1 MKKAGI
7 RFFMKNRNYNL
18 DIIRIIACIGVVLLH
33 TIGFKGSTV
42 NSCIYY
48 IGTISLPLFFMVSG
62 YCILQKENITAK
74 YVLEKVAN
82 ILILI
87 FIWSILFGIKHF
99 ILEKKM
105 FETFAIFIGSIK
117 QENDLSIMWF
127 LWAIMIMYV
136 ISPLLLKLIKSRYN
150 KLILNILVIFSSSI
164 FLLNILLK
172 IKYDFII
179 QEKVFQTLRLWTW
192 ITYFYFGG
200 MIGTNNLKNNSKKS
214 STAILIILVVFIVYE
229 YNIAKYIFIDKRC
242 ENFYDSV
249 IIKVLCFLVFTNIL
263 NIKINEKYNKLITI
277 LSKAT
282 LGVYILQIP
291 FLKVVGKVYN
301 FKNTL
306 LNVVGLVLITFILF
320 ISAII
325 INNMKYI
332 KNIINTN
339 FIKLNNKKK
348 VEYEQKK

>member
-1 MKKAGI
+1 
-7 RFFMKNRNYNL
+7 
-18 DIIRIIACIGVVLLH
+18 
-33 TIGFKGSTV
+33 
-42 NSCIYY
+42 
-48 IGTISLPLFFMVSG
+48 
-62 YCILQKENITAK
+62 
-74 YVLEKVAN
+74 
-82 ILILI
+82 
-87 FIWSILFGIKHF
+87 
-99 ILEKKM
+99 
-105 FETFAIFIGSIK
+105 
-117 QENDLSIMWF
+117 
-127 LWAIMIMYV
+127 
-136 ISPLLLKLIKSRYN
+136 
-150 KLILNILVIFSSSI
+150 
-164 FLLNILLK
+164 
-172 IKYDFII
+172 
-179 QEKVFQTLRLWTW
+179 
-192 ITYFYFGG
+192 